1 MAADEYATRQ
11 RAEKRLR
18 ERDCVEKFQ
27 KHDSMKYDGLSL
39 EELAAGVGW
48 ALTKNIQDKW
58 HNAHE
63 AYTRDSRAQQSGVSG

>member
-1 MAADEYATRQ
+1 
-11 RAEKRLR
+11 
-18 ERDCVEKFQ
+18 
-27 KHDSMKYDGLSL
+27 MKYDGLSL